1 MKLSQYTIKLND
13 FKKSFGFR
21 VFIAFITVVFMSL
34 SVFSLLH
41 IYQESR
47 TAKENLIKKGKIVA
61 GFLANSSKT
70 AVFAENKEAL
80 TNIAEGVVNEEEIL
94 SLSIYSLDWDVL
106 YETQKKPS
114 SDNLAV
120 SYREISAELPNSK
133 TFKTIEKPEVIECL
147 TPIVIDAL
155 PNPVESLY
163 FEKSDKSTKER
174 IIGYVRVGLDKTI
187 LTREIKAIFLR
198 VLMLALIIS
207 FSGTVIIYVAA
218 RRVSMPLIKLTESVR
233 MFGIEGAVKKIESE
247 SDDEFGKLAKAF
259 NKMAEDLSKREDEKK
274 ALEDQLINAK
284 KMEAVGTLSRGIA
297 HDFNNIL
304 ATIKGASFILKKK
317 LGENSPMQQYIQK
330 VNTSLERADNLIQS
344 LLAFSRGQGIDPQP
358 VNINTLIK
366 KWVPFCVNC
375 SDSHIQ
381 CTFSLSDKDLIVMA
395 DQTQM
400 EQILLNLITNARQA
414 MLQGGLLTIATDAL
428 FISHHNEKDYPSLMP
443 GKYVAIS
450 VADTGTGIR
459 EELLDRIF
467 EPFFTTKEV
476 GKGTGLGLSIAYG
489 IINQYHGLI
498 DVATQTGAGTIFTV
512 YIPRHEAEKR
522 RELS

>member
-1 MKLSQYTIKLND
+1 VKLSQYSIKLND
-13 FKKSFGFR
+13 FRKSFGFR

-34 SVFSLLH
+34 SVFALIH

-47 TAKENLIKKGKIVA
+47 SAKENLINKGKIVA
-61 GFLANSSKT
+61 GFLANSAKT

-80 TNIAEGVVNEEEIL
+80 TNIAEGVINEKEIL
-94 SLSIYSLDWDVL
+94 SLSIYSSDWDVL
-106 YETQKKPS
+106 YETQKMPS
-114 SDNLAV
+114 RYNMAE
-120 SYREISAELPNSK
+120 SYREITAELPNSK
-133 TFKTIEKPEVIECL
+133 TFKTIEKTESIECL
-147 TPIVIDAL
+147 TPVVIDAL
-155 PNPVESLY
+155 PSPVESLY
-163 FEKSDKSTKER
+163 FEKSDKSPKER

-198 VLMLALIIS
+198 VLMLALLIS
-207 FSGTVIIYVAA
+207 LSGTVIIYVAA
-218 RRVSMPLIKLTESVR
+218 RRVSMPLVKLTESVR
-233 MFGIEGAVKKIESE
+233 MLGIEGTVKKIEFA

-344 LLAFSRGQGIDPQP
+344 LLAFSKGQGIDPQP

-375 SDSHIQ
+375 SDSHVQ
-381 CTFSLSDKDLIVMA
+381 CNFTLSDKDLVVMA
-395 DQTQM
+395 DQTQI
-400 EQILLNLITNARQA
+400 EQILLNLITNARHA
-414 MLQGGLLTIATDAL
+414 MLQGGLLTIATDSV
-428 FISHHNEKDYPSLMP
+428 FIGPHNVTDYPSLMS
-443 GKYVAIS
+443 GEYVAIS

-459 EELLDRIF
+459 EELLERIF
-467 EPFFTTKEV
+467 EPFFTTKET

-498 DVATQTGAGTIFTV
+498 DVSTQTGAGTIFTV
-512 YIPRHEAEKR
+512 YLPRYEAEKIR
-522 RELS
+522 QLS